1 MKDFQAQVFCLTGVI
16 PEFSRTDIFD
26 HIAARD
32 GEYVERMTK
41 GVTILVVGER
51 GEGTTKYKKALQYGT
66 ETMPYEDF
74 MAWLFCTPVVDS
86 NAHLRDLSQGSSS
99 RHLCGAHVTPP
110 NDADASR
117 NDDAASRNDDITISR
132 NNEGKKGGSSFTKL
146 IPFLRAAA
154 AVLIIIMRSLVVLSA
169 VCLCICLWCIGIP
182 AKP

>member
-41 GVTILVVGER
+41 DVTILVVGER
-51 GEGTTKYKKALQYGT
+51 GESTTKYKKALAYGT
-66 ETMPYEDF
+66 KTMPYEDF
-74 MAWLFCTPVVDS
+74 MAWLFSTPVVDS

-99 RHLCGAHVTPP
+99 RHLCGAHVTSP
-110 NDADASR
+110 NNAAAHSSR
-117 NDDAASRNDDITISR
+117 NNDITISR
-132 NNEGKKGGSSFTKL
+132 NNEGGNNDISTKEGGRL
-146 IPFLRAAA
+146 MPFLRVAA
-154 AVLIIIMRSLVVLSA
+154 AVLIIIMRSLVALSA
-169 VCLCICLWCIGIP
+169 VCLCVCLWCIGIP

>member
-16 PEFSRTDIFD
+16 PEFARTDIFD

-32 GEYVERMTK
+32 GEYVEGMTK
-41 GVTILVVGER
+41 SVTILVVGER
-51 GEGTTKYKKALQYGT
+51 GEGTNKYKKALQYGT

-74 MAWLFCTPVVDS
+74 MAWLFKTPVVDS

-110 NDADASR
+110 CSNENLNENENDNLSHS
-117 NDDAASRNDDITISR
+117 NLSPFNCQLST
-132 NNEGKKGGSSFTKL
+132 
-146 IPFLRAAA
+146 FLRAAA
-154 AVLIIIMRSLVVLSA
+154 AVLIIIMRSLVALSV